1 MKRVYKSKE
10 EPELLRQYRLHNPE
24 ETWEHFRRRCRRGY
38 KQVREAILRDQ
49 HGLCAYCEVGIKL
62 AEEEGEVDDFRV
74 EHFYPKNAT
83 QEHGHNYH
91 LDWRNLLGVCHGG
104 SQPYVPDPEWRY
116 SSQKRDRSC
125 DVPKGGREITKYIL
139 NPLKIPG
146 KIRLFR
152 YAEHSGRMYVDE
164 DTCPKDLQG
173 KARSTISELNL
184 NAPRLMRMRREVI
197 HTLEDQISDELSKGR
212 ELDEVLEMLATICL
226 VPDYNGVTLPFFS
239 VIRWYLGEA
248 AEEVIRSSGA
258 KL

>member
-1 MKRVYKSKE
+1 MPQSWIGHDGEDIGRHVE
-10 EPELLRQYRLHNPE
+10 EDVEGGEDQAAGLHHRHVTLGNVIN
-24 ETWEHFRRRCRRGY
+24 
-38 KQVREAILRDQ
+38 QILP
-49 HGLCAYCEVGIKL
+49 HAGIDEDHL
-62 AEEEGEVDDFRV
+62 DHDDADDEEGEVDDFRV

-125 DVPKGGREITKYIL
+125 DVPKGGREITNYIL

-173 KARSTISELNL
+173 KARSTIRELNL
-184 NAPRLMRMRREVI
+184 NAPRLMLIMWVA
-197 HTLEDQISDELSKGR
+197 G
-212 ELDEVLEMLATICL
+212 
-226 VPDYNGVTLPFFS
+226 
-239 VIRWYLGEA
+239 
-248 AEEVIRSSGA
+248 
-258 KL
+258 

>member
-1 MKRVYKSKE
+1 M
-10 EPELLRQYRLHNPE
+10 L
-24 ETWEHFRRRCRRGY
+24 
-38 KQVREAILRDQ
+38 
-49 HGLCAYCEVGIKL
+49 
-62 AEEEGEVDDFRV
+62 
-74 EHFYPKNAT
+74 
-83 QEHGHNYH
+83 HNYH

-125 DVPKGGREITKYIL
+125 DVPKGGREITNYIL

-173 KARSTISELNL
+173 KARSTIRELNL

-248 AEEVIRSSGA
+248 AEEVIRASGA

>member
-1 MKRVYKSKE
+1 M
-10 EPELLRQYRLHNPE
+10 
-24 ETWEHFRRRCRRGY
+24 
-38 KQVREAILRDQ
+38 
-49 HGLCAYCEVGIKL
+49 
-62 AEEEGEVDDFRV
+62 
-74 EHFYPKNAT
+74 
-83 QEHGHNYH
+83 
-91 LDWRNLLGVCHGG
+91 
-104 SQPYVPDPEWRY
+104 PDPEWRY

-125 DVPKGGREITKYIL
+125 DVPKGGREITNYIL

-164 DTCPKDLQG
+164 DTCPKELQN
-173 KARSTISELNL
+173 KARSTIRELNL

-197 HTLEDQISDELSKGR
+197 HTLEDQISEELSKGR